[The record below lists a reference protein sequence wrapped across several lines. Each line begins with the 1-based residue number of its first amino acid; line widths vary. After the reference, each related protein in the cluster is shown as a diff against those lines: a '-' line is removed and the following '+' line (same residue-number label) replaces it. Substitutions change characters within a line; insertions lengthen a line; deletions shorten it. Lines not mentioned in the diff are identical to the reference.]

1 MVAWLN
7 FIEKNRKSLEQNWAL
22 DQDPDHT
29 WDKDTDVAFHR
40 ENLPG
45 LAAKHTAREGV
56 NPKTGKAWTAD
67 EERNFAKADRVK
79 TLVNEQIDKG
89 QTIKAQDLNYISQL
103 TGKSPDESRNWIW
116 MSRMKDDILNGS
128 GNENEED
135 LKNYA
140 SGKKI
145 DLDSARAELLGF
157 KVQQKAQGAAVDIV
171 DADYLVFMKQSQLTK
186 VEDAKKAVDQ
196 LVQKLQ
202 DSAAAAAVPTESPA
216 TP

>member
-1 MVAWLN
+1 
-7 FIEKNRKSLEQNWAL
+7 
-22 DQDPDHT
+22 
-29 WDKDTDVAFHR
+29 
-40 ENLPG
+40 
-45 LAAKHTAREGV
+45 
-56 NPKTGKAWTAD
+56 
-67 EERNFAKADRVK
+67 
-79 TLVNEQIDKG
+79 
-89 QTIKAQDLNYISQL
+89 
-103 TGKSPDESRNWIW
+103 
-116 MSRMKDDILNGS
+116 MKDDILNGS